1 MNEMKAA
8 LPQSAVM
15 MLFEDW
21 KSVNKFVIETHPREE
36 DMPRILE
43 VQEGIAKRMCEIPS
57 TCIRDWVAKVYA
69 LSERGDCGGALDR
82 HQPLWAEAETFLK
95 GGVQ

>member
-1 MNEMKAA
+1 MKAA
-8 LPQSAVM
+8 SPQSPVM

-21 KSVNKFVIETHPREE
+21 KSVHKFVAETRPREE

-69 LSERGDCGGALDR
+69 LSERGDCAGALDR
-82 HQPLWAEAETFLK
+82 HQTLWAEADAFLK
-95 GGVQ
+95 GGAQ